1 MKRDNFVF
9 HGEWVTAIS
18 RLPNDVRLE
27 LYDAIVQ
34 YGTTGEEPTLKS
46 MVRVA
51 FDFVQPTLDIDRE
64 KYRAM
69 CVRNKVNRTKS
80 CNKLSQVV
88 TSGDELSQVGSN
100 NSNSNSNNN
109 SNNKEEN
116 NTKEEPPKRGK
127 KKDAL
132 SSCTHKTL
140 ELLEKREEKFYE
152 SLQQYVKTYGKDMV
166 RAFFDYWTEKNKN
179 QSKMRFEDEKF
190 FDIPKRL
197 ATWAARDSA
206 FNTNKGKQDNSQT
219 DAIIQQQR
227 EDESKERNRRYDE
240 MRRNAV
246 SYADARQS
254 DEYQRALREN

>member
-34 YGTTGEEPTLKS
+34 YGTTGEKPTLKS
-46 MVRVA
+46 MARVA

-69 CVRNKVNRTKS
+69 CVRNKANRTKS

-88 TSGDELSQVGSN
+88 TSGDELLQVGSN
-100 NSNSNSNNN
+100 NNNN
-109 SNNKEEN
+109 NDNNNNKEEN
-116 NTKEEPPKRGK
+116 NIKEDPPKGGK
-127 KKDAL
+127 KKDGP
-132 SSCTHKTL
+132 SSSTHTP
-140 ELLEKREEKFYE
+140 LEKRKENFHE
-152 SLQQYVKTYGKDMV
+152 SLRQYVSKYGRGMV
-166 RAFFDYWTEKNKN
+166 RSFFDYWTEPNPSG
-179 QSKMRFEDEKF
+179 SKMRYELEKTW
-190 FDIPKRL
+190 DTPHRL
-197 ATWAARDSA
+197 ATWAARDRT
-206 FNTNKGKQDNSQT
+206 FNFNKGKQDDSQS

-227 EDESKERNRRYDE
+227 EDENAERLRRYEE

-246 SYADARQS
+246 SYDDAKQS

>member
-80 CNKLSQVV
+80 CNKLSQVG

-100 NSNSNSNNN
+100 NSNSNNS

-116 NTKEEPPKRGK
+116 NIKEEPPKRGK
-127 KKDAL
+127 KKDGL
-132 SSCTHKTL
+132 SSSTHTPL
-140 ELLEKREEKFYE
+140 ELLEKRKKIFYE
-152 SLQQYVKTYGKDMV
+152 SLRQYVSKYGSNMV
-166 RAFFDYWTEKNKN
+166 RLFYDYWTEPNKSR
-179 QSKMRFEDEKF
+179 SKMRYELEKTW
-190 FDIPKRL
+190 DTPHRL
-197 ATWAARDSA
+197 ATWAAMDRTSN
-206 FNTNKGKQDNSQT
+206 FNKGKQDDSQS
-219 DAIIQQQR
+219 DAIKQQQR
-227 EDESKERNRRYDE
+227 EDESAERKRRYEE

-246 SYADARQS
+246 SYADAKQS